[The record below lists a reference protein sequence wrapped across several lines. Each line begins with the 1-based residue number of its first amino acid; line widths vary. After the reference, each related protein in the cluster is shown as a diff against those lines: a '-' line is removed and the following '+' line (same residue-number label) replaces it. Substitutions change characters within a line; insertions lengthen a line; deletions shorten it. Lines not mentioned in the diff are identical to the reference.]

1 MKGSLILEKIND
13 PALQFEW
20 HEYLVKL
27 QSALDDLIAV
37 RRKPED
43 DPARLKYLEAVMQ
56 FADAR
61 DDERTFFWDTFVEER
76 IKEI

>member
-1 MKGSLILEKIND
+1 MKGSLILDKIND
-13 PALQFEW
+13 EALQREW
-20 HEYLVKL
+20 HPYVVRLK
-27 QSALDDLIAV
+27 SALDHLDAV
-37 RRKPED
+37 WKKPED

-76 IKEI
+76 VKQI